1 MKLGKGECTEEV
13 PCFLEMKEGDGGVK
27 ERDVSRQRNSP
38 GRDFRVLLR
47 TVLDRQNSVRQGEG
61 PEPSQAYKVGRGKIA
76 DGHCISN

>member
-13 PCFLEMKEGDGGVK
+13 PCFLEMKEADGGVK
-27 ERDVSRQRNSP
+27 ERDVSRQRRLQGAS
-38 GRDFRVLLR
+38 R